1 MKEQPAA
8 GISDRESRLQ
18 KTYSEYLLAAQSDR
32 AAARREF
39 LARYPDLAADLV
51 EIFEGEDCVR
61 QFTDSSTR
69 SSPREAG
76 RGAAPLEPPRPFGDY
91 ELLELIGRGGM
102 GLIYRA
108 RQKSLSRE
116 VALKMILAGHLAS
129 GLEVERCR
137 LEAKAAARLD
147 HPNIVPIYEV
157 GELEGQHFFTMKLI
171 DGGNLA
177 DEVRR
182 FTADPGA
189 AARLLEKVARAVHYA
204 NENGILHRDL
214 KPGNILL
221 DRSGEPYITDFG
233 LAKEMHGE
241 ARLTLSHAILGT
253 PAYMAPELA
262 AGKKRRHPITALVDI
277 YSLGAILYDL
287 LTGQPPFKSDSSID
301 MLRQVVEEEP
311 MPPSKVQPKA
321 PRDLETICLKCLEKE
336 PKRRYASALALA
348 EELRRYLDGK
358 PIEARPA
365 TFWERGFK
373 WARRRPA
380 IAALLVMSAVAVLS
394 LLGVGI
400 SYYRSSRFSQEVER
414 RNALDLLTR
423 QVVSRHKQYAAQ
435 VNAAYEAFE
444 KGLFEAALM
453 ALEEA
458 RSISGEKDLLSFEWY
473 CLWHQLHQD
482 HAILYGHLVE
492 VLGTAFSADR
502 KTLASTGVDGTV
514 WLWDTVTGIQKAT
527 LEGHGR
533 PVLAA
538 VFSPDGKILAS
549 AGEDNRI
556 WLWDTESGIEKW
568 VLSGHQSAP
577 QAMAFSLDGALLYSV
592 DGQGFLKVWDLAS
605 WQERD
610 SFSVHGGAVSV
621 AAFSRHGE
629 RLAVIG
635 SGEAAVKI
643 WDVAGGKAVA
653 VLKDPVQ
660 PIADWALAIS
670 PDGALVATSNQ
681 EHALKLWDVETG
693 KAVAALPGHRRKIRS
708 LAFSDDGKA
717 LATSGVE
724 GFIKLWEAGNW
735 NDKLTLSGHAIK
747 VGTLA
752 FSPDGKRLASGSF
765 DGTVRLWNLPTIQ
778 KPVRFSG
785 SQGPVLWAAF
795 TPDSRFLATGGGLI
809 TGEGDFKFLLWDI
822 DSWNQAGEA
831 VVRGSLRLEA
841 KKYTWAALSR
851 DGRWLAAAGRD
862 QKVKLWR
869 LAADQAGLQSAPAGS
884 LEAPNGEV
892 VALLFSAGGDALAAA
907 GREGE
912 VRLWVKNSGPQG
924 ERWTLKN
931 SGTTPLRKISDL
943 AISPDLRLLALAG
956 QRQPEVLLWDLERGR
971 EAARLRGHSKWAVAL
986 AFSADSKLLA
996 TGGLD
1001 RTIKLWS
1008 LSEEGE
1014 SRGAELK
1021 QTLEGHANA
1030 VAALSFS
1037 LDGKILISNSDDLT
1051 LKIWDLVTGEARATL
1066 RGPKQLAITLAL
1078 SLDGRYLA
1086 SGGGSDD
1093 DSEILLFRAAS
1104 REDVEGRAKS
1114 P

>member
-1 MKEQPAA
+1 M
-8 GISDRESRLQ
+8 
-18 KTYSEYLLAAQSDR
+18 
-32 AAARREF
+32 
-39 LARYPDLAADLV
+39 
-51 EIFEGEDCVR
+51 
-61 QFTDSSTR
+61 
-69 SSPREAG
+69 
-76 RGAAPLEPPRPFGDY
+76 
-91 ELLELIGRGGM
+91 
-102 GLIYRA
+102 
-108 RQKSLSRE
+108 
-116 VALKMILAGHLAS
+116 
-129 GLEVERCR
+129 
-137 LEAKAAARLD
+137 
-147 HPNIVPIYEV
+147 
-157 GELEGQHFFTMKLI
+157 
-171 DGGNLA
+171 
-177 DEVRR
+177 
-182 FTADPGA
+182 
-189 AARLLEKVARAVHYA
+189 
-204 NENGILHRDL
+204 
-214 KPGNILL
+214 
-221 DRSGEPYITDFG
+221 
-233 LAKEMHGE
+233 
-241 ARLTLSHAILGT
+241 
-253 PAYMAPELA
+253 
-262 AGKKRRHPITALVDI
+262 
-277 YSLGAILYDL
+277 
-287 LTGQPPFKSDSSID
+287 
-301 MLRQVVEEEP
+301 
-311 MPPSKVQPKA
+311 
-321 PRDLETICLKCLEKE
+321 
-336 PKRRYASALALA
+336 
-348 EELRRYLDGK
+348 
-358 PIEARPA
+358 
-365 TFWERGFK
+365 
-373 WARRRPA
+373 
-380 IAALLVMSAVAVLS
+380 
-394 LLGVGI
+394 
-400 SYYRSSRFSQEVER
+400 
-414 RNALDLLTR
+414 
-423 QVVSRHKQYAAQ
+423 
-435 VNAAYEAFE
+435 
-444 KGLFEAALM
+444 
-453 ALEEA
+453 
-458 RSISGEKDLLSFEWY
+458 
-473 CLWHQLHQD
+473 
-482 HAILYGHLVE
+482 
-492 VLGTAFSADR
+492 
-502 KTLASTGVDGTV
+502 
-514 WLWDTVTGIQKAT
+514 
-527 LEGHGR
+527 
-533 PVLAA
+533 
-538 VFSPDGKILAS
+538 
-549 AGEDNRI
+549 
-556 WLWDTESGIEKW
+556 
-568 VLSGHQSAP
+568 
-577 QAMAFSLDGALLYSV
+577 
-592 DGQGFLKVWDLAS
+592 
-605 WQERD
+605 
-610 SFSVHGGAVSV
+610 
-621 AAFSRHGE
+621 
-629 RLAVIG
+629 
-635 SGEAAVKI
+635 
-643 WDVAGGKAVA
+643 
-653 VLKDPVQ
+653 
-660 PIADWALAIS
+660 
-670 PDGALVATSNQ
+670 
-681 EHALKLWDVETG
+681 
-693 KAVAALPGHRRKIRS
+693 
-708 LAFSDDGKA
+708 
-717 LATSGVE
+717 
-724 GFIKLWEAGNW
+724 
-735 NDKLTLSGHAIK
+735 
-747 VGTLA
+747 GTLA

-795 TPDSRFLATGGGLI
+795 TPDSRFLITGGGLI